1 MVEGG
6 GGGGGSGL
14 VAVHDSAASWAR
26 GFSVRPR
33 KWRRWGRGW
42 TKKEEE
48 RAKER
53 RRGGGGESDR
63 GRAKEYE
70 RVGFAGSP
78 LLIFPARLAASSFH
92 FRSYTTLPPLSLSLP
107 RLTTFLHLSPSSYSR
122 SSFFLP
128 SSTLSFLLSFARH
141 ASSSC
146 PLANSR
152 DIFPQ
157 FYIYIYTVMRMHA
170 QSHGNIQ
177 RIIDACKR
185 SFLHP
190 LLSVRR
196 PLTPWFSHPV
206 LHPRR
211 DRGGRSRVAAS
222 FPFNRRWP
230 TRSREAS
237 IISGFFILFLEF
249 DSARISKYS
258 VPEWG
263 GGCRGWRATFL
274 LPPLLLLIR
283 YVTAGNETIVWNV
296 FSPMW
301 ILFFD
306 SCSISIGILPLRG
319 EGCLHIPLYTR

>member
-1 MVEGG
+1 MVEG

-157 FYIYIYTVMRMHA
+157 FYIYIYTVMCMHA

-190 LLSVRR
+190 LLSSIGH
-196 PLTPWFSHPV
+196 WHPDSRTLSCTLVEIGEVGRGLQPRFRLIGDDRLAREKQV
-206 LHPRR
+206 L
-211 DRGGRSRVAAS
+211 
-222 FPFNRRWP
+222 FPDF
-230 TRSREAS
+230 
-237 IISGFFILFLEF
+237 
-249 DSARISKYS
+249 
-258 VPEWG
+258 
-263 GGCRGWRATFL
+263 
-274 LPPLLLLIR
+274 
-283 YVTAGNETIVWNV
+283 
-296 FSPMW
+296 
-301 ILFFD
+301 LFFF
-306 SCSISIGILPLRG
+306 SNSIPHVFPSIRFRNGVVGVEGGAQRFFFLPSSFSSA
-319 EGCLHIPLYTR
+319 T

>member
-92 FRSYTTLPPLSLSLP
+92 FRSYTTLPPLSLSLSLP

-141 ASSSC
+141 ASSSY

-157 FYIYIYTVMRMHA
+157 FYIYIYI
-170 QSHGNIQ
+170 QSCVCTHSHTEIFSVSSTRVNVLFCIHFCQSVGHW
-177 RIIDACKR
+177 
-185 SFLHP
+185 HP
-190 LLSVRR
+190 DSRTLSYTLVV
-196 PLTPWFSHPV
+196 FI
-206 LHPRR
+206 
-211 DRGGRSRVAAS
+211 
-222 FPFNRRWP
+222 
-230 TRSREAS
+230 TR
-237 IISGFFILFLEF
+237 
-249 DSARISKYS
+249 
-258 VPEWG
+258 
-263 GGCRGWRATFL
+263 
-274 LPPLLLLIR
+274 
-283 YVTAGNETIVWNV
+283 
-296 FSPMW
+296 
-301 ILFFD
+301 
-306 SCSISIGILPLRG
+306 
-319 EGCLHIPLYTR
+319 

>member
-141 ASSSC
+141 ASSSY

-157 FYIYIYTVMRMHA
+157 FYIYIYI
-170 QSHGNIQ
+170 QSCVCTHSHTEI
-177 RIIDACKR
+177 
-185 SFLHP
+185 F
-190 LLSVRR
+190 SVSSTRVN
-196 PLTPWFSHPV
+196 V
-206 LHPRR
+206 LFCIH
-211 DRGGRSRVAAS
+211 
-222 FPFNRRWP
+222 FCQ
-230 TRSREAS
+230 
-237 IISGFFILFLEF
+237 
-249 DSARISKYS
+249 S
-258 VPEWG
+258 VG
-263 GGCRGWRATFL
+263 
-274 LPPLLLLIR
+274 
-283 YVTAGNETIVWNV
+283 
-296 FSPMW
+296 
-301 ILFFD
+301 
-306 SCSISIGILPLRG
+306 
-319 EGCLHIPLYTR
+319 H

>member
-92 FRSYTTLPPLSLSLP
+92 FRSYTTLPPLSLSLSLP

-157 FYIYIYTVMRMHA
+157 FYIYIYI
-170 QSHGNIQ
+170 QSCVCTHSHTEIFSVSSTRVNVLFCIHF
-177 RIIDACKR
+177 C
-185 SFLHP
+185 HP
-190 LLSVRR
+190 SATDTLILAPCPIPSSYLS
-196 PLTPWFSHPV
+196 
-206 LHPRR
+206 R

-222 FPFNRRWP
+222 FPFNRR
-230 TRSREAS
+230 
-237 IISGFFILFLEF
+237 
-249 DSARISKYS
+249 
-258 VPEWG
+258 
-263 GGCRGWRATFL
+263 
-274 LPPLLLLIR
+274 
-283 YVTAGNETIVWNV
+283 
-296 FSPMW
+296 
-301 ILFFD
+301 
-306 SCSISIGILPLRG
+306 
-319 EGCLHIPLYTR
+319 

>member
-1 MVEGG
+1 MVEG

-157 FYIYIYTVMRMHA
+157 FYIYIYTVMCMHA

-190 LLSVRR
+190 LLSSIGH
-196 PLTPWFSHPV
+196 WHPDSRTLSCTLVEIGEVGRGLQPRFRLIGDDRLAREKQV
-206 LHPRR
+206 L
-211 DRGGRSRVAAS
+211 
-222 FPFNRRWP
+222 FPDF
-230 TRSREAS
+230 
-237 IISGFFILFLEF
+237 
-249 DSARISKYS
+249 
-258 VPEWG
+258 
-263 GGCRGWRATFL
+263 
-274 LPPLLLLIR
+274 
-283 YVTAGNETIVWNV
+283 
-296 FSPMW
+296 
-301 ILFFD
+301 LFFF
-306 SCSISIGILPLRG
+306 SNSIPHVFPSIRFRNRVVGVEGGAQRFFFLPSSFSSA
-319 EGCLHIPLYTR
+319 T